1 MNQFNVICI
10 LFFTIIFE
18 CCSTQNE
25 SFISEEIFIPL
36 YANVLI
42 INQLDIDKEY
52 HDILI
57 AELLQEYKVKVIDI
71 QNTIEYYQ
79 NNPDLWVNILEK
91 VKNHFIKLKK
101 NQKPDTKNSKKI
113 KEKDNKLEN

>member
-1 MNQFNVICI
+1 MIRFGSLYI
-10 LFFTIIFE
+10 LLLTIILA
-18 CCSTQNE
+18 CCSPQNE

-36 YANVLI
+36 YAKILI

-57 AELLQEYKVKVIDI
+57 AELLQEYKVKVKDI
-71 QNTIEYYQ
+71 QKTIEYYQ

-91 VKNHFIKLKK
+91 IKDHFIELKK
-101 NQKPDTKNSKKI
+101 NPNIKNAK
-113 KEKDNKLEN
+113 